1 MVQSRCTPKNFF
13 CPSPARFKF
22 CATGFSI
29 ASCGCCAAKKL
40 EVSKICLGSR
50 DRLRLVG
57 RPGFEPGLSA
67 SKALDLPLVDRPVFC
82 CHCRVTEATSAN
94 LFDRLGS
101 RGADDLKLQ
110 HRAPIFRAR
119 QGLGEESLRAGRLDT
134 LLSGA
139 SVCVRPVKSKQ
150 RRTGARECRVDCTA
164 AFRDRGVSD
173 QITLG

>member
-13 CPSPARFKF
+13 CTSPARLKF
-22 CATGFSI
+22 CAPGSYI
-29 ASCGCCAAKKL
+29 ASCGCCAAKRL
-40 EVSKICLGSR
+40 EVSKICLGSG

-67 SKALDLPLVDRPVFC
+67 SKALDLPLVDRPVSC
-82 CHCRVTEATSAN
+82 CHCRVTGATSAN

-119 QGLGEESLRAGRLDT
+119 QGLGQESLRAGGLDT

-139 SVCVRPVKSKQ
+139 GVCSGPVKSEQ
-150 RRTGARECRVDCTA
+150 RRTGARECRIDRTA
-164 AFRDRGVSD
+164 ALRDSRVSD
-173 QITLG
+173 